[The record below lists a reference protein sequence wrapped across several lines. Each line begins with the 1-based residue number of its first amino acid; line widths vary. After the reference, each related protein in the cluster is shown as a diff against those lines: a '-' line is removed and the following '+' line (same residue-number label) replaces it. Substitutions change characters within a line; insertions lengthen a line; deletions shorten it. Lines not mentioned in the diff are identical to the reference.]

1 MDCSLLGSSVH
12 RIFQAT
18 ILEGVAISSPGDLP
32 NPGIKPGSPEL
43 QRDTLPSEPPGKIF
57 LEAILTDS
65 NFTLKVIVVRQMD
78 KFIMKIPGMPY
89 PME

>member
-1 MDCSLLGSSVH
+1 MGFSGQVYWSGLP
-12 RIFQAT
+12 F
-18 ILEGVAISSPGDLP
+18 SPPVDLP

-65 NFTLKVIVVRQMD
+65 NCTLKVIVVRQMD